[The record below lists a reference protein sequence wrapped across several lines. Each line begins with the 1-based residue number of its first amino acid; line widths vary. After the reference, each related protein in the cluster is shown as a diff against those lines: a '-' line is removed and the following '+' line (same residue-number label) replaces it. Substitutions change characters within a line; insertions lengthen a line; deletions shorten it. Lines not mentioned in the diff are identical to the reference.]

1 MQQGIIVYCIR
12 HGQTDWNAQ
21 SRYQGQ
27 EDIAINE
34 FGREQAR
41 RNGEAL
47 RAFLPKIAAAHFV
60 SSPLSRARETMRIV
74 RQSLGLAV
82 EEYATD
88 DRLLEVHYGAWQGQL
103 LETLKSTDAEALAA
117 RRADPFHFRPPGGE
131 SYSDLL
137 QRTCDWLS
145 TLKGDTVVATH
156 GGITRTL
163 RAHLLGLDPGKIL
176 DLEVP
181 QDRVL
186 IIREGE
192 MRWL

>member
-1 MQQGIIVYCIR
+1 MQQGITVYCIR

-60 SSPLSRARETMRIV
+60 SSPLSRARETMRII

>member
-60 SSPLSRARETMRIV
+60 SSPLSRARETMRII

>member
-1 MQQGIIVYCIR
+1 VQQGITVYCIR

-27 EDIAINE
+27 EDVAINE

-47 RAFLPKIAAAHFV
+47 RAYLPEIAAAHFV
-60 SSPLSRARETMRIV
+60 SSPLSRARETMRII
-74 RQSLGLAV
+74 RQSLGLAA
-82 EEYATD
+82 EDYATD
-88 DRLLEVHYGAWQGQL
+88 ERLLEVHYGAWQGQL
-103 LETLKSTDAEALAA
+103 LATLKITDAEALAA
-117 RRADPFHFRPPGGE
+117 RRADPFRFRPPGGE
-131 SYSDLL
+131 SYADLL
-137 QRTCDWLS
+137 ERTRDWLS
-145 TLKGDTVVATH
+145 TLTGDTVVATH

-163 RAHLLGLDPGKIL
+163 RAHLLDLDPDKIL
-176 DLEVP
+176 ELEVP

-186 IIREGE
+186 IIRQGE

>member
-60 SSPLSRARETMRIV
+60 SSPLSRARETMRII

-163 RAHLLGLDPGKIL
+163 RAHLLALDPGKIL

>member
-1 MQQGIIVYCIR
+1 MQKGIIVYCIR

-60 SSPLSRARETMRIV
+60 SSPLSRARETMRII

>member
-1 MQQGIIVYCIR
+1 MQQGITVYCIR

-21 SRYQGQ
+21 FRYQGQ

-60 SSPLSRARETMRIV
+60 SSPLSRARETMRII

-163 RAHLLGLDPGKIL
+163 RAHLLALDPGKIL